1 MNILGFRDFQELKST
16 LEDVISKLRQIK
28 ESIHLFVYLLAIH
41 STTPTSVFFALG
53 IIRSDLQ
60 GHAGKIQAA
69 LVIDFPDDNVNGFD
83 VVIEGINGLL
93 PNLDLINMAFA
104 VSGSEAIIVKLHT
117 QVSISLSCC
126 DWVCQ

>member
-1 MNILGFRDFQELKST
+1 MLG
-16 LEDVISKLRQIK
+16 
-28 ESIHLFVYLLAIH
+28 IH
-41 STTPTSVFFALG
+41 STTPKFVFFTLG
-53 IIRSDLQ
+53 IVRSDLR

-104 VSGSEAIIVKLHT
+104 VSHSEAIIVKLHT
-117 QVSISLSCC
+117 QVSMLLSSC
-126 DWVCQ
+126 DWVRQ